1 MSGLSEMETA
11 LKLLKSDIPIF
22 CLIVAF
28 VQVES
33 DGAVIALP
41 GWEVFPDTQV
51 PGASLS

>member
-1 MSGLSEMETA
+1 MATV

-51 PGASLS
+51 PRASLS

>member
-1 MSGLSEMETA
+1 MATV
-11 LKLLKSDIPIF
+11 LKLLNFDI
-22 CLIVAF
+22 LILYGFVVF